1 MSDELDR
8 VTHAL
13 RNRVADVS
21 RSSDY
26 IAELL
31 STTVC
36 AAANRALT
44 VAPNLSSELVLQGI
58 VFTVERE
65 LANSSGIIRAQA
77 HPLADPLGASLD
89 LAVRGLS
96 TVSVAVEVFA
106 GHGPAVA
113 TASVEYAIRARPA
126 A

>member
-13 RNRVADVS
+13 RHHAADVS

-31 STTVC
+31 STALC

-44 VAPNLSSELVLQGI
+44 VSPNLSSELVLQGI
-58 VFTVERE
+58 VFTMDRE
-65 LANSSGIIRAQA
+65 LESSSGIIRAQA
-77 HPLADPLGASLD
+77 LD
-89 LAVRGLS
+89 LYLEPRGEAAVG
-96 TVSVAVEVFA
+96 VFLDLWGSKDIA
-106 GHGPAVA
+106 
-113 TASVEYAIRARPA
+113 
-126 A
+126 

>member
-13 RNRVADVS
+13 RHHAADVS

-31 STTVC
+31 STALC

-44 VAPNLSSELVLQGI
+44 VSPNLSSEY
-58 VFTVERE
+58 T
-65 LANSSGIIRAQA
+65 
-77 HPLADPLGASLD
+77 
-89 LAVRGLS
+89 
-96 TVSVAVEVFA
+96 
-106 GHGPAVA
+106 
-113 TASVEYAIRARPA
+113 IRARA
-126 A
+126 TA

>member
-13 RNRVADVS
+13 RNHAADAS
-21 RSSDY
+21 RRSDD

-31 STTVC
+31 STAVC
-36 AAANRALT
+36 AAANRAFT
-44 VAPNLSSELVLQGI
+44 AAPNLSSELVLQGI
-58 VFTVERE
+58 VFSVERE
-65 LANSSGIIRAQA
+65 LETSSGIIRAQA
-77 HPLADPLGASLD
+77 HPLADPLGTSLD
-89 LAVRGLS
+89 LAVRGQS
-96 TVSVAVEVFA
+96 TVSVAVEVFN

-126 A
+126 G